1 MYSASKDAVPVE
13 AVLLSRSVPAAFSAG
28 GPHRG
33 QLRAPLHSRPSSA
46 GVLRLPSSEYR
57 RDIVHASF
65 SPTST
70 AQHPVFPRCCPAIA
84 QNARAMASYDPVLPR
99 QIPTSYDPLTDPS
112 SPVHLQCLL
121 LPLYLALRLFAWVY
135 ALFDALLDSAHDR
148 LCALLAL
155 PPCAVYRPRESAV
168 LIVGGDD
175 GQYFRGEGL
184 TRLNRASAG

>member
-1 MYSASKDAVPVE
+1 
-13 AVLLSRSVPAAFSAG
+13 
-28 GPHRG
+28 
-33 QLRAPLHSRPSSA
+33 
-46 GVLRLPSSEYR
+46 
-57 RDIVHASF
+57 
-65 SPTST
+65 
-70 AQHPVFPRCCPAIA
+70 
-84 QNARAMASYDPVLPR
+84 MASYDPVLPR